1 MYQTRQPAP
10 PPDVSFFLTFA
21 RRLGTNTIYALFV
34 VAVMVGHEIGLAFQ
48 MTRHH

>member
-1 MYQTRQPAP
+1 MYQTRQSAP
-10 PPDVSFFLTFA
+10 PLRVAFNHLLLRS
-21 RRLGTNTIYALFV
+21 LGANTIYALFV